1 VDKHVVVPD
10 VDRGDLAAPRT
21 GLPRQR
27 PVTRVEGVQVGL
39 DGDEDATEKARELE
53 ANLIQQRLSSMTLF
67 ELYYG
72 IERSNQSEA
81 EREKIE
87 NVLSSKPVHPAD
99 TAVMR
104 KAGRLS
110 GQFVNEGNTVDDGDI
125 IIGATADVIDEPVL
139 TRNVDDFGRL
149 GVNVETY

>member
-1 VDKHVVVPD
+1 MHSVLLDTSFLI
-10 VDRGDLAAPRT
+10 DLMN
-21 GLPRQR
+21 
-27 PVTRVEGVQVGL
+27 
-39 DGDEDATEKARELE
+39 GDEDAIAKARELE

-72 IERSNQSEA
+72 IERSNQSKGK
-81 EREKIE
+81 REKVE

-110 GQFVNEGNTVDDGDI
+110 GKLVNEGNTVDDGDV
-125 IIGATADVIDEPVL
+125 IIGVTADVVDEPVL
-139 TRNVDDFGRL
+139 TRNVDDFDRL
-149 GVNVETY
+149 GVDVETY